1 MCRFA
6 SVLLIIS
13 VVFSLTSCKKVE
25 AEYVLRFTTID
36 DYMLVFAWKF
46 DARESK
52 NIEVNAVF
60 HNEKNIGTITEDKG
74 LLNRVYKHN

>member
-1 MCRFA
+1 MRAMNLPFTGTI
-6 SVLLIIS
+6 SVL
-13 VVFSLTSCKKVE
+13 F
-25 AEYVLRFTTID
+25 YTID